1 MKILFYKNAWED
13 YLFFQQN
20 NKDIFNKI
28 NLIIKDI
35 CRSPFNGLGKPEL
48 LKHSLTGYWSRR
60 INQQHRLVYT
70 IDNNILY
77 ILQCKYHY
85 EK

>member
-35 CRSPFNGLGKPEL
+35 CRSPFDGLGKPEL

-70 IDNNILY
+70 VENDILY